1 MLVSLQTHPTCF
13 PEPVLELA
21 NKFIQERELKLIIFQ
36 GAVPHLIKKHCYD
49 LDLRDKMKAYS
60 CIK

>member
-1 MLVSLQTHPTCF
+1 MLVSLETHLTCF
-13 PEPVLELA
+13 PELVLELA
-21 NKFIQERELKLIIFQ
+21 NKFIQEGDLKLQ

-60 CIK
+60 YIK